1 MPPQRHPGRHGRT
14 ATEEGRLNRLANHQQ
29 WNGRI
34 RDAMKRACLLAALLA
49 ILLPVGCSNKDVGL
63 SGTYEGRCV
72 WNGIDSTMTFHDD
85 GTFESKSPTEV
96 ITGTY
101 KLEGRKLSITVTEV
115 NG

>member
-1 MPPQRHPGRHGRT
+1 
-14 ATEEGRLNRLANHQQ
+14 
-29 WNGRI
+29 
-34 RDAMKRACLLAALLA
+34 MKRACLLAALLA
-49 ILLPVGCSNKDVGL
+49 ILLPVGCGKKDAGL

-85 GTFESKSPTEV
+85 GTFEGKSPTEV

-115 NG
+115 NGEQPPQYPGTRSATATLSEDGRSISGEGGQWTKQE